1 MGVCCFQK
9 KAISIQKKNI
19 FIENREIDGKKKSII
34 NDNDNEN
41 DNNNNNKSENKDLDN
56 YSSGPILKLLIHKN
70 EEIEVKNKK

>member
-34 NDNDNEN
+34 NDNDNDN
-41 DNNNNNKSENKDLDN
+41 DNKDFVDLTV
-56 YSSGPILKLLIHKN
+56 N
-70 EEIEVKNKK
+70 EQEDHSYEEKEDL

>member
-9 KAISIQKKNI
+9 KAMSIQKKNI

-34 NDNDNEN
+34 NDNDNDNN
-41 DNNNNNKSENKDLDN
+41 DNNKYENKDLDN